1 MLKLY
6 LFKKKINKLKKLFPP
21 FHLRSMSTRKHSH
34 LMNYPFGQIDDQ
46 STDMT
51 VKMSAIPTI
60 GFQFSVL
67 NVLSLQRKLR
77 AN

>member
-1 MLKLY
+1 
-6 LFKKKINKLKKLFPP
+6 
-21 FHLRSMSTRKHSH
+21 
-34 LMNYPFGQIDDQ
+34 MNYPFGQIDDQ
-46 STDMT
+46 STEMT

>member
-1 MLKLY
+1 
-6 LFKKKINKLKKLFPP
+6 
-21 FHLRSMSTRKHSH
+21 
-34 LMNYPFGQIDDQ
+34 MNYPFGQIDDQ

-51 VKMSAIPTI
+51 EKMSAIPTI

-77 AN
+77 ANQIQAKKWSQQQKEMRK